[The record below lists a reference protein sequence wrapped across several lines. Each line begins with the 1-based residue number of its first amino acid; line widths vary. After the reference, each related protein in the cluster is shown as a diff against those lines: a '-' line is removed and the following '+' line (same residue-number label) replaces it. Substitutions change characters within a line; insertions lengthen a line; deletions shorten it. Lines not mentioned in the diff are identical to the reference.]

1 MADPMLAKEAVRL
14 LRPMT
19 VLYSGPMEAGKT
31 YHLLREVQTLL
42 RTPNPVPFED
52 RPINGDGGNIFSSA
66 IFCKPAVD
74 TRAESSK
81 IVSRNGSSI
90 EGVLSLESLD
100 GVATALR
107 PNTLVAV
114 DEAQFFD
121 SSLLRLHGSVQETPG
136 CMLVVAGLDRDFR
149 RQPFGHVIDLAQNII
164 TGSGAG
170 RVHMLRTSC
179 YVEGCTTPAAYS
191 LRTIRD
197 DSQILIGDCD
207 SYVPACPKHH
217 NA

>member
-1 MADPMLAKEAVRL
+1 MLAKEAVRL

-42 RTPNPVPFED
+42 RDPNPVPFED
-52 RPINGDGGNIFSSA
+52 RPITAGSSSNIFSSA

-90 EGVLSLESLD
+90 EGVLALDSLD
-100 GVATALR
+100 GVASALR

-121 SSLLRLHGSVQETPG
+121 SSLLRLHDSVHQTPG

-149 RQPFGHVIDLAQNII
+149 RKPFGHVIELAQKIV
-164 TGSGAG
+164 TGPGAG

-197 DSQILIGDCD
+197 DKQILIGDCD
-207 SYVPACPKHH
+207 SYMPACPKHH
-217 NA
+217 SA